1 MQNPYTTIC
10 VCTKIREA
18 TKETISKLFVCATR
32 PYLLEY
38 RLGLYKATS
47 KNYSLYWTGT
57 ENNMI
62 LLWTTRS
69 NFLPVWSKYE
79 LWIWSYRFKPW
90 REFSISEWLV
100 FFAGPS
106 AKKYLPHV
114 LLYNSR
120 YTPWTLCER
129 AKEKLKHNFGLF
141 ISSHDFP
148 SRAQMHFLHFFAAF
162 LLHDPL
168 LKISQ
173 TRDRLSQP
181 DISVSVFFFF
191 FSLTL
196 LMCFSM
202 HFK

>member
-114 LLYNSR
+114 LLYNSIHPEHYVSEQKR
-120 YTPWTLCER
+120 NL
-129 AKEKLKHNFGLF
+129 NI
-141 ISSHDFP
+141 ISAS
-148 SRAQMHFLHFFAAF
+148 SFL
-162 LLHDPL
+162 PT
-168 LKISQ
+168 ISQ
-173 TRDRLSQP
+173 AEHKC
-181 DISVSVFFFF
+181 IFCI
-191 FSLTL
+191 FSPPS
-196 LMCFSM
+196 FSM
-202 HFK
+202 IHF